1 MAAGEA
7 DAVEVEVSRI
17 RVSVFA
23 TSHASSSSAV
33 ARPYTP
39 DMPSRPT
46 DMFTLRRARLML
58 LALAGVALA
67 AKAVTAWTTTGTDDA
82 LFWRVF
88 ADTVR
93 RVGPI
98 EIYSEHLIV
107 RYNHPPPVGWL
118 LAGLNQLTDLGL
130 PFGFLIRLPASLADV
145 GSTFL
150 VFELLRRRM
159 PLRGAFAAATLVA
172 VNPVLFAISG
182 FHGNTDSVFV
192 FFVLL
197 AVWLLTDLDRPVLA
211 GFAFAAALGVKLVPV
226 VVALAL
232 LAAAVR
238 RRRGV
243 RLTAAVGAAVL
254 ASWLPAV
261 VREYPAMKANVFGYD
276 GQSGE
281 WGIGAVLRG
290 LGATGAIDVFAG
302 PGRYVV
308 VAAAA
313 LPAAYWA
320 WRRPEDLPAAVGLSL
335 VTFLTLSPAFGLQY
349 LAWPLAAG
357 TLLSPVV
364 AAVYSLVAGTVL
376 VVFYTQWSGG
386 FPWDSAHPQRSTTS
400 DLLLLIAAW
409 LVLVGWSAVG
419 MHRLAGAV
427 RVPRMPQPVG
437 PDRTAG
443 SAFID
448 RERRPAGAGGRHAAA
463 YRGTGTDRRPGGQ
476 G

>member
-1 MAAGEA
+1 
-7 DAVEVEVSRI
+7 
-17 RVSVFA
+17 
-23 TSHASSSSAV
+23 
-33 ARPYTP
+33 
-39 DMPSRPT
+39 
-46 DMFTLRRARLML
+46 ML

-93 RVGPI
+93 RVGPV

-107 RYNHPPPVGWL
+107 RYNHPPPIGWL

-130 PFGFLIRLPASLADV
+130 PFRFLIRLPASLADV
-145 GSTFL
+145 GTTFV

-159 PLRGAFAAATLVA
+159 SLRGAFAAAALVA

-192 FFVLL
+192 LFVLL
-197 AVWLLTDLDRPVLA
+197 AVWLLVDVHRPALA
-211 GFAFAAALGVKLVPV
+211 GLALAAALGVKLVPV
-226 VVALAL
+226 VVGLAL

-238 RRRGV
+238 RGRAV
-243 RLTAAVGAAVL
+243 PFTAAAGAAVL

-261 VREYPAMKANVFGYD
+261 LREYPAMRANVFGYN
-276 GQSGE
+276 GQAGE
-281 WGIGAVLRG
+281 WGVGAVLRG
-290 LGATGAIDVFAG
+290 LGATGALDVFAG

-308 VAAAA
+308 VAVAA

-335 VTFLTLSPAFGLQY
+335 VTFLTLSPAFGPQY
-349 LAWPLAAG
+349 LVWPLAAG

-364 AAVYSLVAGTVL
+364 AAVYSVVAGTVL

-386 FPWDSAHPQRSTTS
+386 FPWDWAHPQRSTRS
-400 DLLLLIAAW
+400 DLILLLGAW
-409 LVLVGWSAVG
+409 LVLVAWSVVG
-419 MHRLAGAV
+419 LRRLAGAV
-427 RVPRMPQPVG
+427 RAPSG
-437 PDRTAG
+437 PPAEPTAEPTAAAGSALLDRDRRTAG
-443 SAFID
+443 T
-448 RERRPAGAGGRHAAA
+448 GGRHAAA
-463 YRGTGTDRRPGGQ
+463 YRRAGADRRPGGQ